1 MAKGGTIEIEVELEG
16 AQDIKE
22 GLGSIGTAGKAL
34 AANMGVANEKL
45 GEGLENVGESVFGV
59 VDSFAELKQG
69 ISTVSQTGISGF
81 TALLGPIGMGV
92 TAGFTLYETFKM
104 ISAELRPELC
114 RYR

>member
-45 GEGLENVGESVFGV
+45 GEGLGS
-59 VDSFAELKQG
+59 
-69 ISTVSQTGISGF
+69 
-81 TALLGPIGMGV
+81 
-92 TAGFTLYETFKM
+92 
-104 ISAELRPELC
+104 
-114 RYR
+114 